1 ARPAL
6 HDYARTRMIPRVPT
20 VGIIGASAVTGAEL
34 LRLCAAHPALD
45 VRVAA
50 GVAQAGRR
58 AAARCPSLAAAY
70 GDLPLEKYVADRCDG
85 LDLVFLALPHGA
97 SQQIVPELLGRVGA
111 IVDLAADFRLRD
123 PAAYPRWYGEE
134 HAHPELLE
142 TFAYGLPE
150 LFRDPI
156 AGATRGAAPGRYVT
170 AAARAAAPRRPRGG

>member
-1 ARPAL
+1 VRLA
-6 HDYARTRMIPRVPT
+6 
-20 VGIIGASAVTGAEL
+20 TG
-34 LRLCAAHPALD
+34 D
-45 VRVAA
+45 S
-50 GVAQAGRR
+50 QAGR
-58 AAARCPSLAAAY
+58 AVADLYPSLAAAH
-70 GDLPLEKYVADRCDG
+70 GDLPLEKYDADRCDG
-85 LDLVFLALPHGA
+85 LDLVFLALPHGE
-97 SQQIVPELLGRVGA
+97 SQKIVPELLGRVGA
-111 IVDLAADFRLRD
+111 VVDLAADFRLRD